1 MRRISGSKEA
11 QKKKRNKTQAIQNKE
26 TQWKRKEKKEKKK

>member
-11 QKKKRNKTQAIQNKE
+11 QKKKRNKTQAIQNKK
-26 TQWKRKEKKEKKK
+26 TKKQKTALEQ